1 MAIQVKIAESAQ
13 EISDVYR
20 LRYQVYHDEKGSF
33 PENTSGYVIDIY
45 DSMPDSRNIIAYAG
59 TEAVGTLRTVL
70 DSGIGTSADETYD
83 FSNYR
88 TRIEKQASDENSQPP
103 VFINAGMLAISEKWR
118 NRRDVFLALFRMG
131 IDIGHMM
138 GATHII
144 ATVNENTIS
153 IYKRLGWEVLDE
165 KIWIEEIHEF
175 IVPIA
180 TPIDLMYRWAFDM
193 LQAQKNLLDHFSG
206 CFQWYLLDKGTTI
219 FHQGEVGQE
228 AYLITKGSVD
238 IHCQYQGQ
246 AKPLSLATLGVGD
259 MFGELSLIDDAPR
272 SASAMTQS
280 NCELLVINRDIFWEK
295 IHQNPDYLRDLMGV
309 LSARLRSADER
320 AMLYA
325 YAPLEERFSYFLKG
339 LKHFASPN
347 PQKPGQSISK
357 TTVQEFADMAL
368 ASLEEAQAFLDKMV
382 AAQKLQINPRNII
395 FIDAEAP

>member
-1 MAIQVKIAESAQ
+1 MAVQVKIAQSAQ
-13 EISDVYR
+13 ELSDVYR
-20 LRYQVYHDEKGSF
+20 LRYQVYHDEKGYF
-33 PENTSGYVIDIY
+33 PENMTGYIIDIY
-45 DSMPDSRNIIAYAG
+45 DSIPNSQNIIAYYDG
-59 TEAVGTLRTVL
+59 QAVGTMRALL
-70 DSGIGTSADETYD
+70 DSEIGTSADEAYD
-83 FSNYR
+83 FSLYR
-88 TRIEKQASDENSQPP
+88 EKISTQSIEKGEKPP
-103 VFINAGMLAISEKWR
+103 VFVSAGMLAIAEKWR
-118 NRRDVFLALFRMG
+118 NRRDVFLAIIRMAV
-131 IDIGHMM
+131 DIGNKL
-138 GATHII
+138 GGTHII

-153 IYKRLGWEVLDE
+153 IYKRIGWEILDE
-165 KIWIEEIHEF
+165 KVWIEEIHEF
-175 IVPIA
+175 IVPVAISV
-180 TPIDLMYRWAFDM
+180 DQMYRWAFDM
-193 LQAQKNLLDHFSG
+193 LQAQKNLLAHFSG

-219 FHQGEVGQE
+219 FHQGEIGKE

-238 IHCQYQGQ
+238 INCQYQGQ
-246 AKPLSLATLGVGD
+246 AKALSLATLGVGD

-325 YAPLEERFSYFLKG
+325 YAPLEERFSYFLNG
-339 LKHFASPN
+339 LKHFASPD

-382 AAQKLQINPRNII
+382 AEQKLQINPKNII
-395 FIDAEAP
+395 FIN